1 MLIIREFEKKDQKS
15 AYEIWK
21 YGMAVDWSQ
30 GLFEMSIRCTELI
43 LLPFT
48 LQLLLFF
55 LGVFSTPEQGNTIL
69 IAACIFW
76 FGFLKLF
83 SKYVGHSY
91 VAGRTD
97 MLDIEKNHGKRFI
110 VATTE
115 EQPENVIGTIVYV
128 ESKNEEKFKGNRL
141 DGKTWIMFSLAVCP
155 NHRKKGIAKAL
166 LKHLEKLA
174 KNENVSQIMFDASSP
189 QKAARYFYSKA
200 GYDHEILSFPL
211 ERIATLFGTS
221 IEQFLV
227 KKYFQICKIE
237 SFNFYKK
244 IKK

>member
-1 MLIIREFEKKDQKS
+1 
-15 AYEIWK
+15 
-21 YGMAVDWSQ
+21 
-30 GLFEMSIRCTELI
+30 MSIRCTELI
-43 LLPFT
+43 LLPFI

-115 EQPENVIGTIVYV
+115 KQPEHVIGTIVYV
-128 ESKNEEKFKGNRL
+128 ESKNEEKFK
-141 DGKTWIMFSLAVCP
+141 VC
-155 NHRKKGIAKAL
+155 
-166 LKHLEKLA
+166 
-174 KNENVSQIMFDASSP
+174 FD
-189 QKAARYFYSKA
+189 
-200 GYDHEILSFPL
+200 
-211 ERIATLFGTS
+211 
-221 IEQFLV
+221 
-227 KKYFQICKIE
+227 
-237 SFNFYKK
+237 N
-244 IKK
+244 